1 MNVNE
6 PKRSKEIKYINP
18 EVPKVALPAYD
29 GQSYEAMVPDTLDI
43 AEMARLAV
51 NGLTGPTDPEAD
63 YEIYWRAAFN
73 TNPPVVWHSESDCV
87 QVKFM
92 EALPM
97 MRLASGS
104 SQDMQVE
111 QRWMELLLQMQ
122 GPDGLLYFPKTG
134 RPWAKF
140 GAYGKEPPGDHTT
153 NPFILGRLLGTMA
166 LYYETTG
173 DEKWKEAGSR
183 VVDGLDKLLIHENDK
198 ARFPCHEFGTEGRYN
213 PPEYPADATH
223 NPATYLAWTLQG
235 LANFGKHADCSK
247 AIGLARKLF
256 RHVVEDCNHFDE
268 HGKFLREYP
277 ADQCREGHE
286 TEMIHF
292 HGHTMVLL
300 SVLDYGVAAGDQEAI
315 DFARRGF
322 EYAMAHGECR
332 LGYFAEWLNS
342 PRVHTLE
349 LCELAEMVALA
360 VKLSAAGAGDYWDM
374 ADRWVRNLFY
384 EGQLR
389 PEHVQWMHWLGESTA
404 TTEIAPMELPPYHTA
419 ERAVERNVG
428 AFGGW
433 LSPNDWIPAG
443 FPHNIGWKSPGIMH
457 CCTGNS
463 TRAIYYA
470 WENIL
475 GYDAGKLRV
484 NLLMNRASQWA
495 DIDSHIPYAGQVDV
509 KIKQSLEL
517 SVRIPEWV
525 EPDQAKC
532 TVNGKTVKIKWD
544 GRYANVGKVEAD
556 DIVTLNFPIEER
568 AEWIYVEKRTYR
580 ILLRGNTCVAID
592 PPGTNCPLFQREHLR
607 SNTARWKKAKRFVS
621 DKVIDW

>member
-1 MNVNE
+1 MLNE

-18 EVPKVALPAYD
+18 EVPKVELPAY
-29 GQSYEAMVPDTLDI
+29 GGESYESLVPDTLDI

-51 NGLTGPTDPEAD
+51 NGLTGPTDPDAD

-73 TNPPVVWHSESDCV
+73 TNPPMVWHSESDCV

-122 GPDGLLYFPKTG
+122 GPDGLLYLSKIG

-140 GAYGKEPPGDHTT
+140 GAYGKEPAGDYYTSHL
-153 NPFILGRLLGTMA
+153 ICGRLLGTMA
-166 LYYETTG
+166 LYYKMTG
-173 DEKWKEAGSR
+173 DEKWKEAGNR
-183 VVDGLDKLLIHENDK
+183 VVDGLEKLLVYDGK
-198 ARFPCHEFGTEGRYN
+198 AHFVCHEFGIDGSYTPLE
-213 PPEYPADATH
+213 
-223 NPATYLAWTLQG
+223 NPANAVHNHATYIAWTLQG
-235 LANFGKHADCSK
+235 LSQFGKSADCPK
-247 AIGLARKLF
+247 AIDLAHKLF
-256 RHVVEDCNHFDE
+256 RCVVEDCNSFDQNGHF
-268 HGKFLREYP
+268 LPEYP
-277 ADQCREGHE
+277 AEQQRKAGHPVG
-286 TEMIHF
+286 MIHF
-292 HGHTMVLL
+292 HGHTLTLL
-300 SVLDYGVAAGDQEAI
+300 ATLDYALAASDQDAI
-315 DFARRGF
+315 DFVRRGF
-322 EYAMAHGECR
+322 EYAMTQGECR
-332 LGYFAEWLNS
+332 LGFFAEWLNQ
-342 PRVHTLE
+342 PNPNTLE
-349 LCELAEMVALA
+349 MCELAEMVGLA

-374 ADRWVRNLFY
+374 ADRWIRNLFH

-389 PEHVQWMHWLGESTA
+389 PEHVQWMHWLSERTA
-404 TTEIAPMELPPYHTA
+404 TTEIEPMKLPPYHTDENA
-419 ERAVERNVG
+419 IERNVG

-443 FPHNIGWKSPGIMH
+443 FPHNIHWKAPGIQH

-463 TRAIYYA
+463 TRAIYYV
-470 WENIL
+470 WENML
-475 GYDAGKLRV
+475 SYDSGKLRI

-495 DIDSHIPYAGQVDV
+495 DIDSHIPYAGQVDL

-517 SVRIPEWV
+517 AVRIPEWV

-556 DIVTLNFPIEER
+556 DVVTLNFPIEER
-568 AEWIYVEKRTYR
+568 VEWIYVEKRTYR

-607 SNTARWKKAKRFVS
+607 SDTVRWKKTERFVS
-621 DKVIDW
+621 NKIINW